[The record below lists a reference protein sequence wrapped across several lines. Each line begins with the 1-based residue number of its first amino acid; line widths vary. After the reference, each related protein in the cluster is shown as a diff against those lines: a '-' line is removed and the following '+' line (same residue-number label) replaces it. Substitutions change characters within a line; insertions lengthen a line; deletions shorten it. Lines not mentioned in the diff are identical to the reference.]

1 LATQNKLRVA
11 VVGLGRM
18 GRLHLNHLLEL
29 SQRVDLVAVA
39 DSLPENLQE
48 ISTRWDLPGY
58 EDLAL
63 MLDKERPGALVIATP
78 PASHAV
84 LIQQAAPRGIHIFC
98 EKPLALTREEAL
110 VTARAVADHGVLFQL
125 GFQRRFD
132 RAYRNA
138 HDKIRQGQ
146 IGTLLTFKAVARD
159 AWQPNLEYARLEVS
173 GGLLLDMAIHDF
185 DLARW
190 LVGSE
195 VTRVSTEG
203 NNLLYPQLTSVGD
216 IDNAVVNL
224 SFESGVIGNIEAS
237 RTGTYGYDIRTEVV
251 GTRGALYVGPIED
264 HSLLTANSEGFRRS
278 AVSGFE
284 ERFRESYKR
293 EIGEFVDC
301 VLERRAPECGIRDG
315 ILSLEIALAARESL
329 RTGSPVAVRKGDG

>member
-1 LATQNKLRVA
+1 
-11 VVGLGRM
+11 M

-48 ISTRWDLPGY
+48 ISTRWGLPGY

-78 PASHAV
+78 PASHGV
-84 LIQQAAPRGIHIFC
+84 LIQQAARRGIHIFC

-237 RTGTYGYDIRTEVV
+237 RTGTYG
-251 GTRGALYVGPIED
+251 
-264 HSLLTANSEGFRRS
+264 
-278 AVSGFE
+278 
-284 ERFRESYKR
+284 
-293 EIGEFVDC
+293 
-301 VLERRAPECGIRDG
+301 
-315 ILSLEIALAARESL
+315 
-329 RTGSPVAVRKGDG
+329 